1 MRPNPLQKRAFIKCC
16 LIMILALM
24 PVLISNSCAPKTPLA
39 GLNDIDGL
47 SPKAAAD
54 YYFLVYQDLQREGKK
69 DEAVAVL
76 QTLTD
81 LAPSPQMYLELANLY
96 WGLNMREKTTEV
108 LEKGLKEFP
117 EDQKLTFYLA
127 NAYQLRRY
135 YDKAEATLRGYL
147 DKHPEDQ
154 AAVQELTAILIEAES
169 YDEALALLSKT
180 PDDASSAAMLYYR
193 SKAYSGLGDRTR
205 AIASLKKALAKDP
218 NLMAGWAELGYLQE
232 IDKDYKSAV
241 ETYKRMLDLGEEGDE
256 VWLRLIKLYLKLK
269 NPEKALAILDQ
280 APQER
285 GFIFEA
291 ISAFI
296 DEGYSKEASTLLDR
310 MADESP
316 DNPDMLFYR
325 AVLAYEGEKN
335 LQKAY
340 DLLAQAPKDHSHYDK
355 SLTFRIQLALE
366 MDKPKLALELIAEG
380 QKAYPDKKEF
390 WNLEAAVYDR
400 MGNTLLA
407 SQVLQKAAERWPD
420 DPDTLYRYGVALE
433 KLHRRDESVE
443 VMEKIV
449 AMAPDH
455 ADALNFL
462 GYTLAEKGKDL
473 DRAFKLIR
481 KALEQSPDN
490 PYFLDSLAWAYHIKG
505 EKKLAWEEIRRC
517 VAGNV
522 EDPIIWEHYGDIAAS
537 VGEKKEAAKGYRK
550 ALELGPQDEQAVKDK
565 LDAL

>member
-1 MRPNPLQKRAFIKCC
+1 MRQNPLSKRAFIKCC
-16 LIMILALM
+16 LILVLALM
-24 PVLISNSCAPKTPLA
+24 PCLISNSCAPKTPLA
-39 GLNDIDGL
+39 RVNDIGGL

-54 YYFLVYQDLQREGKK
+54 YYFLVYQDLTRQGKK

-76 QTLTD
+76 QTLTE

-96 WGLNMREKTTEV
+96 WGLNMREKTTDV
-108 LEKGLKEFP
+108 LERGLKEFP
-117 EDQKLTFYLA
+117 DDQKLSFYLA

-135 YDKAEATLRGYL
+135 YDKAEATLREYL
-147 DKHPEDQ
+147 DKHPGDQ
-154 AAVQELTAILIEAES
+154 AAVQELTAVLIEAER
-169 YDEALALLSKT
+169 YDQALALLEKT
-180 PDDASSAAMLYYR
+180 PEDASSAAMLYYR
-193 SKAYSGLGDRTR
+193 SKAYAGLGDRQK
-205 AIASLKKALAKDP
+205 AIASLKKALRKDP

-232 IDKDYKSAV
+232 VDKDYKSAV

-269 NPEKALAILDQ
+269 DPQKALAILNQ
-280 APQER
+280 APSER

-296 DEGYSKEASTLLDR
+296 DEGYAKEASTLLDR
-310 MADESP
+310 MADDSP

-335 LQKAY
+335 LQKAF
-340 DLLAQAPKDHSHYDK
+340 DLLGQAPKDHPHYDK

-366 MDKPKLALELIAEG
+366 MDKPKLALELISEG
-380 QKAYPDKKEF
+380 QNLYPDKKEF

-407 SQVLQKAAERWPD
+407 SQVLQKATERWPD

-433 KLHRRDESVE
+433 KLDRRPESLVI
-443 VMEKIV
+443 MEKIV
-449 AMAPDH
+449 EMAPDH

-462 GYTLAEKGKDL
+462 GYSLAENGKDL

-481 KALEQSPDN
+481 KALEQQPDN
-490 PYFLDSLAWAYHIKG
+490 PYFLDSLAWAYHMKG
-505 EKKLAWEEIRRC
+505 EKKLAWEEIQRC
-517 VAGNV
+517 MAQHVNDA
-522 EDPIIWEHYGDIAAS
+522 IIWEHYGDIAAS
-537 VGEKKEAAKGYRK
+537 VGEKKEAAKGYEK
-550 ALELGPQDEQAVKDK
+550 ALELGPKDPQAVQRKR
-565 LDAL
+565 DAL